1 MPKYRHLSI
10 EERLSICR
18 GIQEGRCLAS
28 ISRDLGRN
36 KSTLSRE
43 LNRNGTGLGY
53 LPDLAQ
59 RRYRQRRQACRPRPK
74 LGERVL
80 RRYVIQSLERGW
92 SPEVIA
98 GRLSRD
104 HGHPLVSH
112 ETIYRFVYLS
122 PLGRQ
127 ERLWEYLRLG
137 KKHRTHPHGRQAQKT
152 PIPNRVFI
160 DQRPPEAQ
168 ERTQPG
174 HWETDSLLY
183 PRGQALNV
191 LVDRM
196 SRYALVTKLED
207 KTAQATARVLCQRLV
222 SLPAHTITADNGS
235 EHADHALVSKQL
247 GVSFFFCHAYHS
259 WEKGTV
265 EQTNGLL
272 RRYLPRRTD
281 LHRLSQEELDQ
292 IAEELN
298 QRPRKCLQFLTP
310 KEVLFPQA
318 VALGIR
324 V

>member
-1 MPKYRHLSI
+1 MDKYSHLST
-10 EERLSICR
+10 EERLTICQ
-18 GIQEGRCLAS
+18 GIHEGRSLADIARS
-28 ISRDLGRN
+28 LGRS

-43 LNRNGTGLGY
+43 LRRNGTGLGY

-59 RRYRQRRQACRPRPK
+59 RRYRQRRQACRPKPK
-74 LGERVL
+74 LGERAL
-80 RRYVIQSLERGW
+80 RRYVILSLERGW

-98 GRLSRD
+98 GRLNRD
-104 HGHPLVSH
+104 HGEPLVSH
-112 ETIYRFVYLS
+112 ETIYRFIYLS

-127 ERLWEYLRLG
+127 ERLWEYLRRG
-137 KKHRTHPHGRQAQKT
+137 KRHRTQRHGRQAQKT

-160 DQRPPEAQ
+160 DQRPLEAQ
-168 ERTQPG
+168 ERSQPG

-196 SRYALVTKLED
+196 SRYTLVTKLED
-207 KTAQATARVLCQRLV
+207 KSSHATARALCQRLASWPV
-222 SLPAHTITADNGS
+222 RSITADNGP
-235 EHADHALVSKQL
+235 EHTNHTLVSHQL
-247 GVSFFFCHAYHS
+247 GIPFYFCHPYHS

-272 RRYLPRRTD
+272 RRYLPRHTD
-281 LHRLSQEELDQ
+281 LRRLSQEELDQ

-310 KEVLFPQA
+310 KEVLLSHT
-318 VALGIR
+318 VALRIR

>member
-1 MPKYRHLSI
+1 MSKYTHLTTD
-10 EERLSICR
+10 ERLSICQ
-18 GIQEGRCLAS
+18 GIQEGRSLADMA
-28 ISRDLGRN
+28 RGLGRS

-43 LNRNGTGLGY
+43 LRRNGTGLGY

-74 LGERVL
+74 LGERAL
-80 RRYVIQSLERGW
+80 RRYVILSLERGW

-104 HGHPLVSH
+104 HGPARVSH
-112 ETIYRFVYLS
+112 ETIYRFIYLS

-127 ERLWEYLRLG
+127 EKLWEYLRRG
-137 KKHRTHPHGRQAQKT
+137 KKRRSHPHGRQAQKT

-160 DQRPPEAQ
+160 DQRPSEAQ
-168 ERTQPG
+168 ERSQPG

-207 KTAQATARVLCQRLV
+207 KTAEATARALCQRLA
-222 SLPAHTITADNGS
+222 SWPARTITADNGS
-235 EHADHALVSKQL
+235 EHANHALVSQQL
-247 GVSFFFCHAYHS
+247 GVSFYFCHAYHS

-272 RRYLPRRTD
+272 RRYLPRHTD
-281 LHRLSQEELDQ
+281 LRRLSQEELDQ
-292 IAEELN
+292 IADELN
-298 QRPRKCLQFLTP
+298 QRPRKCLQFSTP
-310 KEVLFPQA
+310 KEVLFPHA
-318 VALGIR
+318 VALRNRI
-324 V
+324 